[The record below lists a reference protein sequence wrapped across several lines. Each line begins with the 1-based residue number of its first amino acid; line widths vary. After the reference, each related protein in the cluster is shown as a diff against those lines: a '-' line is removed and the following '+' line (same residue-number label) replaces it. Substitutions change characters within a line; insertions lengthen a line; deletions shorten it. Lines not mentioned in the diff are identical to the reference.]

1 MDLRTRT
8 CQTPASEGARRA
20 ADVSRSFPIART
32 CCVGVLGLSI
42 AAIARGQNIPAEPE
56 IEYSAI
62 DTLMQWDVADGG
74 NGHCYVIIREPG
86 MLRWDSAVGL
96 AHAMGGELAS
106 LSTRD
111 EFMWV
116 FENVVDNPLA
126 WSGAA
131 GPWIG
136 AYRDPT
142 PDQASD
148 PALGWHWVDQT
159 PWVFSPWDL
168 KVGNPPNQNC
178 PGQDEC
184 VLRFADAQCNGYP
197 MPQTEDRTIND
208 ACVACSPTELDPRT
222 AVVEFDADCDEDGL
236 VDFAEIV
243 FGGASDSN
251 RNWIPDH
258 CECLGDFDGDGVV
271 GAADL
276 SVLLQEWGA
285 HGASVADLNI
295 DGSVDGDDFSVF
307 MSLWGP
313 CQFCGSC

>member
-1 MDLRTRT
+1 MDLRTGIFP
-8 CQTPASEGARRA
+8 TPARDGARKA
-20 ADVSRSFPIART
+20 TDVSRSRLSALAV
-32 CCVGVLGLSI
+32 CGACLGFSL
-42 AAIARGQNIPAEPE
+42 AASVSAQGIPAEPE
-56 IEYSAI
+56 IEFSAI
-62 DTLMQWDVADGG
+62 DTLMLWEESEGG
-74 NGHCYVIIREPG
+74 NGHCYAIIREHG
-86 MLRWDSAVGL
+86 MLRWDTAVGL

-106 LSTRD
+106 LSTRN

-142 PDQASD
+142 PEEASD
-148 PALGWHWVDQT
+148 PTLGWHWVDQSD
-159 PWVFSPWDL
+159 WSFSPWDL

-184 VLRFADAQCNGYP
+184 VLRFADAECNGFP

-208 ACVACSPTELDPRT
+208 ACVACSATEFDPCT
-222 AVVEFDADCDEDGL
+222 AVIEFDADCDEDGV

-243 FGGASDSN
+243 FGSASDSN
-251 RNWIPDH
+251 LNWIPDH
-258 CECLGDFDGDGVV
+258 CECLGDFDGDGAV

-276 SVLLQEWGA
+276 AALLQDWGA
-285 HGASVADLNI
+285 SGNSVADLNV
-295 DGSVDGDDFSVF
+295 DGAVDGDDFSIF
-307 MSLWGP
+307 MSLWGV
-313 CQFCGSC
+313 CEHCSVC